1 VDFGKDGSVSTAEV
15 ETRYDAEL
23 RNQYGNL
30 ASRTFGM
37 LAQYRDGVVPSAEV
51 DPEVAT
57 GFADIADR
65 VCAHFDAVEPT
76 QALGAVWE
84 LVRRLNQYVQDRAP
98 WKLAKEDGAAAE
110 LDTVLYTLVEGL
122 RVAALLS
129 APVLPETS
137 ERLLTALGHDDLAL
151 GAARLGAVEGGTQ
164 LGDLGQ
170 LFPKV
175 EPAERVEA

>member
-1 VDFGKDGSVSTAEV
+1 VGFGQDGSVSTAEV
-15 ETRYDAEL
+15 ESRYDAEL

-37 LAQYRDGVVPSAEV
+37 VTQYRDGVVPEAEI
-51 DPEVAT
+51 DPQLAGEF
-57 GFADIADR
+57 GDLSER

-76 QALGAVWE
+76 QALGAVWD
-84 LVRRLNQYVQDRAP
+84 LIRRLNQYVQDRTP
-98 WKLAKEDGAAAE
+98 WKLAKEDDAAAE

-137 ERLLTALGHDDLAL
+137 ERLLAALGHADLSL
-151 GAARLGAVEGGTQ
+151 GHSRLGAVPGGRQ
-164 LGDLGQ
+164 LGELTQ

-175 EPAERVEA
+175 EPVEA